1 MTHNQSSHY
10 HGHVQ
15 LPPLG
20 DYQPPNK
27 SNLYNLHQGYPPH
40 QYPRNYNDI
49 NEPTTQN
56 IHSNPY
62 QYQTQPSQ
70 FYNNQCPEPFRIHHH
85 FESSPDYSSRSSPV
99 HGAPNSI
106 AQVAVPVI
114 HPPPPGFAAANQTV
128 ESRPQTT
135 GQIPHRLLS
144 TLPASGQLSAHS
156 NTSAASPQVQAASG
170 PQNPTAEEELR
181 GSMTMNTESTDG
193 PTGKQPRVLSAET
206 KERICTYGLT
216 RFWVEANANITHS
229 RLTTKI
235 KAELDKL
242 YYGFQCE
249 VHQLAI
255 DHGVGPHLLYEQLGW
270 LVKKR
275 GTTSYNNYAEYDPEA
290 SKLFAESNS
299 VYQLWDMKDQGKKD
313 RYCDMDFIKQL
324 VDGRIEKSKSKSK
337 GIIQSSNQKESQSVV
352 SEWVRKAMID
362 LKSISFFHQVEGF
375 VVLASRHPKS
385 NFFCKQGTPLAS
397 EFLNMYTGADDPLG
411 NFHTWVAGK
420 AIEKAKKPELQA
432 KSHVKYKKAVVPAH
446 EWDEGRQIPNVA
458 SIRRWLRRLMYEA
471 SNGDINESWPAKETA
486 KKLLEWKLNFVIEPN
501 VHNITIANFQQPLC
515 KLSKDESTHV
525 LELLG
530 TEKIEMTYTG
540 KKLNDLARNNN
551 RPNKKRKRAGDPTPA
566 TASAVA
572 TSSVATG
579 SQSEATST
587 ADRRQSQSISAQDR
601 TTNDSNG
608 QAASAA
614 DGRPEGSGGSNEEA
628 PMAST

>member
-1 MTHNQSSHY
+1 MAEAACCALTKFSFVLGGSQKSWLCFQRVSSCLSSTSQYPSLPFIMTHNQSSHY

-20 DYQPPNK
+20 DYQPPNE
-27 SNLYNLHQGYPPH
+27 SNPYNLHQGYPPH

-114 HPPPPGFAAANQTV
+114 HPPPPGFAPANQTV

-135 GQIPHRLLS
+135 GQIPHSLLS
-144 TLPASGQLSAHS
+144 TLPASGQPSAHS

-170 PQNPTAEEELR
+170 PQNPTAQEELR

-193 PTGKQPRVLSAET
+193 PTGKQPRVLSAAT
-206 KERICTYGLT
+206 KERIRTYGLT
-216 RFWVEANANITHS
+216 RLRVEANANITHS

-235 KAELDKL
+235 KAELDEL

-290 SKLFAESNS
+290 SKLFAES
-299 VYQLWDMKDQGKKD
+299 
-313 RYCDMDFIKQL
+313 
-324 VDGRIEKSKSKSK
+324 KSLHRFPLNLCFTYSLL
-337 GIIQSSNQKESQSVV
+337 IF
-352 SEWVRKAMID
+352 
-362 LKSISFFHQVEGF
+362 SISTQRNPV
-375 VVLASRHPKS
+375 AYTS
-385 NFFCKQGTPLAS
+385 CGT
-397 EFLNMYTGADDPLG
+397 
-411 NFHTWVAGK
+411 
-420 AIEKAKKPELQA
+420 
-432 KSHVKYKKAVVPAH
+432 
-446 EWDEGRQIPNVA
+446 
-458 SIRRWLRRLMYEA
+458 
-471 SNGDINESWPAKETA
+471 
-486 KKLLEWKLNFVIEPN
+486 
-501 VHNITIANFQQPLC
+501 
-515 KLSKDESTHV
+515 
-525 LELLG
+525 
-530 TEKIEMTYTG
+530 
-540 KKLNDLARNNN
+540 
-551 RPNKKRKRAGDPTPA
+551 
-566 TASAVA
+566 
-572 TSSVATG
+572 
-579 SQSEATST
+579 
-587 ADRRQSQSISAQDR
+587 
-601 TTNDSNG
+601 
-608 QAASAA
+608 
-614 DGRPEGSGGSNEEA
+614 
-628 PMAST
+628 